1 MTFRA
6 QISVVFSFFLLLPF
20 ALVGCSGPSFVP
32 LEGVL
37 TLDGEAVEGATVC
50 LTPKNREVGRDA
62 AGTTDA
68 NGRFVVSTGSDPGC
82 IVGEYSIS
90 VLKIEQSGDSIATM
104 RAKNVFSGAI
114 RRPGLLRLERRRSQK
129 RGTVETRFNE
139 LTPAVGSRR
148 ENFRFFVDFP
158 ATMAIITI

>member
-104 RAKNVFSGAI
+104 RAKNVFPEQYADPASSGLSVDVRKNAE
-114 RRPGLLRLERRRSQK
+114 PLKLD
-129 RGTVETRFNE
+129 
-139 LTPAVGSRR
+139 LT
-148 ENFRFFVDFP
+148 N
-158 ATMAIITI
+158 